1 MHAHAC
7 DADGLDIVGVARAL
21 LSRVSIKARRAEC
34 SAMESAWKHLHR
46 QGDFIVARVLKGEK
60 KKYVGCF
67 SSMAV
72 AKKAL
77 AKHLKVSVADLP
89 RRRSCIKKKTVRA
102 PAAKGVYLRKCG
114 RYEAR
119 DPVTGEYLGRYAS
132 ESHAK
137 EVVKTTSKNNY
148 SGTRA
153 RNKREK
159 LCVVRD
165 RFNELMPVFADAC
178 RPSPQLRLRVGDGG
192 PGGVGGGR
200 GRGGGHSVTDMS
212 TCEQQGVGW
221 NAGRIGCLATP
232 CTASHSVRNTASSQT
247 ASARSTPSHCWEKS
261 QHGERPCVRGGTGSL
276 RLARL

>member
-119 DPVTGEYLGRYAS
+119 DPVSGEYLGRYAS

-137 EVVKTTSKNNY
+137 EVVKTTSKNNS

-178 RPSPQLRLRVGDGG
+178 RPSPQLRLIRLCVLLSVLLRVGDGG
-192 PGGVGGGR
+192 PGGVGGGA
-200 GRGGGHSVTDMS
+200 GGEGTV
-212 TCEQQGVGW
+212 
-221 NAGRIGCLATP
+221 
-232 CTASHSVRNTASSQT
+232 SQT
-247 ASARSTPSHCWEKS
+247 
-261 QHGERPCVRGGTGSL
+261 
-276 RLARL
+276 